1 MDTLLLF
8 NWFVFLYI
16 VIVFCC
22 GVPNTKHRW
31 LKVFFDLVGLGLIAF
46 NIFWKLSV

>member
-8 NWFVFLYI
+8 NWFVFFYI

-31 LKVFFDLVGLGLIAF
+31 LKVLFDLVGLALIAF